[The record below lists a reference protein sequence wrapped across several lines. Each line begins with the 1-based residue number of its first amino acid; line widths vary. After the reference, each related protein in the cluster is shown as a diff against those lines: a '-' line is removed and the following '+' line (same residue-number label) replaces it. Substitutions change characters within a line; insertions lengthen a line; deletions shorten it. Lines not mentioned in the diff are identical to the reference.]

1 MQGAPKRINICR
13 CGGCFHGLHTILID
27 MPSRNV
33 RECTGTFGSKEEV
46 KLGVTLEH
54 LAPYL
59 DLLELCLTPDLLWL
73 FKAGPLEG
81 FTNDCGKT
89 WRVLVNLL
97 PGAYLR
103 TEFWYLPPGP
113 RAIFNWRG
121 TDKWMSVPD
130 VRMLLRSLFFDRI
143 VEFVELLREHG
154 LMLQSSRCEM
164 PKDSS
169 PSSTALRSIGAEC
182 ADSLTSRKPGQKTVT
197 WLLVHVNVN
206 EDGSIEYGTG
216 RLTYRI
222 EDLPIKVGN
231 GAQMRAILDAQFE
244 LTYPRFYSK
253 YFDPETRQSRKRK
266 APKRWGFD
274 EQ

>member
-1 MQGAPKRINICR
+1 MQDVLNQINLCGSCCYGIHRI
-13 CGGCFHGLHTILID
+13 FID
-27 MPSRNV
+27 MPSRAV
-33 RECTGTFGSKEEV
+33 REINPIFGDKTEIKS
-46 KLGVTLEH
+46 GVSVER

-59 DLLELCLTPDLLWL
+59 DLLESCLKPDLLWL

-121 TDKWMSVPD
+121 TDKWMQLPD
-130 VRMLLRSLFFDRI
+130 ARMLLWSLFFDRI
-143 VEFVELLREHG
+143 VEFVELLRKHG
-154 LMLQSSRCEM
+154 LMSQSSRCEM
-164 PKDSS
+164 PSDSS

-182 ADSLTSRKPGQKTVT
+182 ADSLTSRTEAKKTAV
-197 WLLVHVNVN
+197 WLLVYVTATA
-206 EDGSIEYGTG
+206 DGSIEYGTG
-216 RLTYRI
+216 RLPYYR
-222 EDLPIKVGN
+222 EDLPIKVGS